1 VLQNRT
7 RHDVNYG
14 AGQWRAAVLGAMLGA
29 VCMPLAAQQTE
40 WPRTGFELSDGAR
53 WTTHEEELIFIDAVA
68 AQSTRMDVVEIGR
81 STEGRPLQLVR
92 LASPQIPTPEQAR
105 EMPVQLHMCTQH
117 GNEPAGRE
125 ACLIQLRDLALTDDA
140 ELTAQMQQ
148 QLTLFI
154 PTANPDG
161 REANTREN
169 GAGVDLNRQHLQVDQ
184 PEVQAIGRV
193 VRDYQPVINM
203 DHHEYGPTQPVLYDD
218 DVLILWPRNLNVYTP
233 LRDAA
238 FAFALEHVT
247 PCTEIAGY
255 SVDEYGLQAAGDLD
269 LQQTA
274 GDWDDGISRNV
285 GGLRHSYG
293 ILVES
298 AVSMNPRNPDELMD
312 ALLTGE
318 VLGSAPATMR
328 RRVESQVQLISCAL
342 SWMRDYGDEGFALTR
357 ASMQAKTEEG
367 ALQSAPTYFD
377 GQDEDTTISG
387 MLSGANAPQTFQDPP
402 FCGFEVEAALVDD
415 ALLTAF
421 DVHGIRFAER
431 SDGAV
436 FVSMAQPAEPVI
448 GLLLDARSERHLV
461 AAQGLES
468 CSTEDQRSTPAS
480 EATTPRSAV
489 TAGRGGAVSGFM
501 TGVLALLGWRRRSR
515 SAGRRRVATLA
526 LAGATLATPWN
537 AAIAGPVCAPPIPT
551 DLCGGRVFAE
561 PFNSIGGL
569 TYREMV
575 AGMQALATEYPDW
588 VSFREFGQGSAD
600 GLALYVVEVTSPD
613 FTVPLAARKVV
624 LVNQS
629 VHGNEPGGREGAVR
643 YVEDLVTGQDP
654 ERTALLDRV
663 RLVQT
668 FINPDGWAAGDHD
681 HVQTG
686 GGAYLWVRQN
696 GDGAVSGA
704 GDLGL
709 GVDLN
714 RQAPWRGISHSSGP
728 VSQPESIAFVDFVQ
742 QLAAEADIA
751 AAADIHGEVT
761 DAAAWV
767 MLSSGQFN
775 LAEALNQRYHGE
787 AIHTAIDASLQ
798 DSTAGDLIDAV
809 MGGVEPTVLTA
820 SSEFG
825 SIASEST
832 ASGTGFLGDW
842 ISQPEGGGAASI
854 STIELYNFLLTPG
867 LNSLTAR
874 PEVMQYYR
882 DVVRGILGG
891 MIEQAAVEHQTRL
904 DAGRVVWVDDAP
916 RIADPIR
923 VGTKV
928 SAADFFADLAPLS
941 DGPLDA
947 VDAEGLASA
956 LRSVPDSVVVIT
968 NGLASRPA
976 ALAELQGYV
985 ERGGNLV
992 LTDSALALLP
1002 ALVDGLSAD
1011 ALSVQLDD
1019 GGKVSYDRTHP
1030 LARGIREIS
1039 WMNTETATM
1048 GLRVEGSDANVPA
1061 WRIDQAAWEAVGG
1074 TTAGISGS
1082 GQTSVGELALG
1093 QGRIRVIG
1101 VLLPTPDNSDPGIS
1115 FGLNGYGVLDTG
1127 YIVLANALNGEI
1139 THAAVSAVPGMSL
1152 PADVE
1157 SRAVVDTVRGG
1168 AFSPLLL
1175 LLLAVMLGACR
1186 RRRSA
1191 VLPRW
1196 GSLVGPGSV
1205 FTDTAP
1211 TVRKTK

>member
-1 VLQNRT
+1 MLQAQNRNPLT
-7 RHDVNYG
+7 LPRGSRRG
-14 AGQWRAAVLGAMLGA
+14 ALWGLLLAT
-29 VCMPLAAQQTE
+29 VCLPLAAQQAE
-40 WPRTGFELSDGAR
+40 WPRTGFELTEGAR
-53 WTTHEEELIFIDAVA
+53 WTTHEEELGFLDLVA
-68 AQSTRMDVVEIGR
+68 SQSQRMDLVEIGR
-81 STEGRPLQLVR
+81 STEGRPLHLVR
-92 LASPQIPTPEQAR
+92 LAASRMPTPAEAR
-105 EMPVQLHMCTQH
+105 NMPVQLHICTQH

-140 ELTAQMQQ
+140 ALIAQMQK

-161 REANTREN
+161 RAANTREN

-193 VRDYQPVINM
+193 IRDYQPVINM

-218 DVLILWPRNLNVYTP
+218 DVLILWPRNLNVYSP

-247 PCTEIAGY
+247 PCTETAGY

-285 GGLRHSYG
+285 GGLRHSLG

-298 AVSMNPRNPDELMD
+298 AVSMNPQHPDELMD

-318 VLGSAPATMR
+318 LLGGAPATMR
-328 RRVESQVQLISCAL
+328 RRVQSQVQLISCAL
-342 SWMRDYGDEGFALTR
+342 SWMKDYADEGFALTR
-357 ASMQAKTEEG
+357 ASMQAKTQEG

-387 MLSGANAPQTFQDPP
+387 MLTGANAPQTFQDPP
-402 FCGFEVEAALVDD
+402 FCGFELEATQVDD
-415 ALLTAF
+415 ALLTALE
-421 DVHGIRFAER
+421 VHGIAYTAR
-431 SDGAV
+431 DNGGL

-461 AAQGLES
+461 AAE
-468 CSTEDQRSTPAS
+468 
-480 EATTPRSAV
+480 
-489 TAGRGGAVSGFM
+489 
-501 TGVLALLGWRRRSR
+501 GVLACASESRAGQPVPVTAASSGQGGALSALLLGLMAMLGLRR
-515 SAGRRRVATLA
+515 AAPLNRRRVHGFAAGLLLLLAPWHPAT
-526 LAGATLATPWN
+526 
-537 AAIAGPVCAPPIPT
+537 AGPVCAPPIPT

-561 PFNSIGGL
+561 PLSSVGGL

-575 AGMQALATEYPDW
+575 TGMQALATEYPEW

-613 FTVPLAARKVV
+613 YTVPLAARKVV

-643 YVEDLVTGQDP
+643 YVEDLVTGKDP

-663 RLVQT
+663 RLIQT

-681 HVQTG
+681 HLQTG
-686 GGAYLWVRQN
+686 GGALLWVRQN
-696 GDGAVSGA
+696 GAGAVSGA

-728 VSQPESIAFVDFVQ
+728 VSQPESIAFVDFVRQ
-742 QLAAEADIA
+742 IAAESDIA
-751 AAADIHGEVT
+751 VAADIHGEVT

-767 MLSSGQFN
+767 MLSSGQFD
-775 LAEALNQRYHGE
+775 LAQALNQRYHGE
-787 AIHTAIDASLQ
+787 AIHTSIDASLEN
-798 DSTAGDLIDAV
+798 STAGDLIEAV
-809 MGGVEPTVLTA
+809 MGEVEPTVLTA

-842 ISQPEGGGAASI
+842 IAQPEGGGSASI
-854 STIELYNFLLTPG
+854 STIELYNFLITPG
-867 LNSLTAR
+867 VNALTAR

-891 MIEQAAVEHQTRL
+891 MLEQAAVEHRTRL
-904 DAGRVVWVDDAP
+904 SAGRVLWVDDLP
-916 RIADPIR
+916 RFADPVRDGVI
-923 VGTKV
+923 V
-928 SAADFFADLAPLS
+928 SAADFFRDLEPLS
-941 DGPLDA
+941 DGPLTA
-947 VDAEGLASA
+947 VDPDALPTALATA
-956 LRSVPDSVVVIT
+956 PDSVMVMT
-968 NGLASRPA
+968 NGLARRTEAVA
-976 ALAELQGYV
+976 ALARYV
-985 ERGGNLV
+985 ESGGNLV

-1002 ALVDGLSAD
+1002 LLVDGIPAE

-1019 GGKVSYDRTHP
+1019 GGKVSYDRSHP
-1030 LARGIREIS
+1030 LADGIREIA

-1061 WRIDQAAWEAVGG
+1061 WRVEQSVWEAAGG
-1074 TTAGISGS
+1074 TTAGVSGT
-1082 GQTSVGELALG
+1082 GQTSVGELSR
-1093 QGRIRVIG
+1093 GRGKIRIIG
-1101 VLLPTPDNSDPGIS
+1101 VLLPAPDNSDPGIG
-1115 FGLNGYGVLDTG
+1115 FGINGYGVLDTG
-1127 YIVLANALNGEI
+1127 YIVLANALDGEI
-1139 THAAVSAVPGMSL
+1139 SHTVQSAVAGTPL
-1152 PADVE
+1152 PDVTT
-1157 SRAVVDTVRGG
+1157 SRATGVDLRGG
-1168 AFSPLLL
+1168 VLSPLMVLMMGGL
-1175 LLLAVMLGACR
+1175 VACR
-1186 RRRSA
+1186 RRCLA
-1191 VLPRW
+1191 VLPLGGLFAGR
-1196 GSLVGPGSV
+1196 GCRATRKVP
-1205 FTDTAP
+1205 A
-1211 TVRKTK
+1211 VRKTR